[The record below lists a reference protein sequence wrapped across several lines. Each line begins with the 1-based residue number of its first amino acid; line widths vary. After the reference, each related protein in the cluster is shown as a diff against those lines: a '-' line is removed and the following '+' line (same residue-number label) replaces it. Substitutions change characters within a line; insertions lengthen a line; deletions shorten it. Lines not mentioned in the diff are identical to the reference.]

1 MARIDE
7 LQRLPIG
14 GPASRIPPEPE
25 SVVDVIVA
33 SGLRKHYGP
42 VEAVAGI
49 TLAVAAGQIVA
60 VLGPNGAGK
69 TTTIEL
75 LLGLRR
81 PSAGQVRVFGQRPDA
96 PRVRGRV
103 GAMLQDANVPESL
116 TVAELVGLVG
126 RYYPYALPVGEVL
139 SKAGLVGRDGVR
151 VGELSGG
158 QRQRLSFALAI
169 VGDPD
174 LLFLDEPTVA
184 LDVEARRGFWEQVRG
199 FTALGKT
206 ILFSTHYLAEAD
218 AFADRVVVIHQG
230 RVLKDAPP
238 AAIKAL
244 VAAKT
249 VRLATDLPLA
259 EVRRIDGVEHA
270 EIQPSSPGDV
280 PAGLERLVVQSN
292 APEQLLRELVSR
304 GVALYDLTVVDT
316 DLEAAFVRLTRGD
329 RVQEAAA

>member
-1 MARIDE
+1 
-7 LQRLPIG
+7 
-14 GPASRIPPEPE
+14 
-25 SVVDVIVA
+25 VDVIVA
-33 SGLRKHYGP
+33 TGIRKQYGK
-42 VEAVAGI
+42 VQAVAGI
-49 TLAVAAGQIVA
+49 DLTVTAGEVVA

-96 PRVRGRV
+96 PEVRGRV
-103 GAMLQDANVPESL
+103 GAMLQDADAPESL

-126 RYYPYALPVGEVL
+126 RYYPYSLPVDEVL
-139 SKAGLVGRDGVR
+139 SRAGLERRGGAR

-158 QRQRLSFALAI
+158 QRQRLSFALAV

-184 LDVEARRGFWEQVRG
+184 LDVEARRAFWEQVRG
-199 FTALGKT
+199 FAALGKT

-218 AFADRVVVIHQG
+218 SIAGRVVVIHQG
-230 RVLKDAPP
+230 RVLSDGPP

-259 EVRRIDGVEHA
+259 EVQVIDGVEHA
-270 EIQPSSPGDV
+270 ELDPNGPV
-280 PAGLERLVVQSN
+280 ATPVGLERLVVQSS
-292 APEQLLRELVSR
+292 APERLLSELVSK
-304 GVALYDLTVVDT
+304 GAALQDLTVVDT
-316 DLEAAFVRLTRGD
+316 DLEAAFVRLTRRD
-329 RVQEAAA
+329 RGQEAAA

>member
-1 MARIDE
+1 
-7 LQRLPIG
+7 
-14 GPASRIPPEPE
+14 
-25 SVVDVIVA
+25 VDVIVA
-33 SGLRKHYGP
+33 TDIRKQYGP

-49 TLAVAAGQIVA
+49 DLTVAAGEIIA

-69 TTTIEL
+69 TTTIEI

-96 PRVRGRV
+96 PQVRGRV
-103 GAMLQDANVPESL
+103 GAMLQDADAPESL
-116 TVAELVGLVG
+116 TVAELIGLVG
-126 RYYPYALPVGEVL
+126 RYYPYALSVGEVL
-139 SKAGLVGRDGVR
+139 SRSGLTSRGGAR

-184 LDVEARRGFWEQVRG
+184 LDVQARRGFWEQVRG
-199 FTALGKT
+199 FAALGKT

-230 RVLKDAPP
+230 RVLTDRPP

-249 VRLATDLPLA
+249 VRLATDLPLEQA
-259 EVRRIDGVEHA
+259 QGIDGVEHA
-270 EIQPSSPGDV
+270 EVDPNRPGGT
-280 PAGLERLVVQSN
+280 PAGLERLVVQSS
-292 APEQLLRELVSR
+292 APERFLSELLSAGRTLH
-304 GVALYDLTVVDT
+304 DLTIVDT
-316 DLEAAFVRLTRGD
+316 DLEAAFVRLTRRERD
-329 RVQEAAA
+329 QEAAA

>member
-1 MARIDE
+1 VPRRCTRYQETA
-7 LQRLPIG
+7 
-14 GPASRIPPEPE
+14 
-25 SVVDVIVA
+25 VDVIIA
-33 SGLRKHYGP
+33 TDIRKQYGR

-49 TLAVAAGQIVA
+49 DLNVAAGEIVA

-69 TTTIEL
+69 TTTIEI

-96 PRVRGRV
+96 PEVRGRV
-103 GAMLQDANVPESL
+103 GAMLQDASAPESL

-126 RYYPYALPVGEVL
+126 RYYPYALPVQDVL
-139 SKAGLVGRDGVR
+139 ARAGLLARRGAR

-169 VGDPD
+169 AGDPD
-174 LLFLDEPTVA
+174 LLFLDEPTVS
-184 LDVEARRGFWEQVRG
+184 LDVEARRAFWEQVRG
-199 FTALGKT
+199 FAALGKT

-218 AFADRVVVIHQG
+218 TFADRVVVIHRG
-230 RVLKDAPP
+230 RVLQDGPP

-259 EVRRIDGVEHA
+259 EVRRIDGVEDA
-270 EIQPSSPGDV
+270 ELDPDAPGAA
-280 PAGLERLVVQSN
+280 PTGLERLVVQSN
-292 APEQLLRELVSR
+292 APERFLSELLSKGRVLR
-304 GVALYDLTVVDT
+304 DLTVTDT
-316 DLEAAFVRLTRGD
+316 DLEAAFVRLTQRD
-329 RVQEAAA
+329 RNQEAAA

>member
-1 MARIDE
+1 MT
-7 LQRLPIG
+7 
-14 GPASRIPPEPE
+14 
-25 SVVDVIVA
+25 VDVIVA
-33 SGLRKHYGP
+33 IGIRKQYGP

-49 TLAVAAGQIVA
+49 DLTVTAGEIVA

-69 TTTIEL
+69 TTTIEI

-96 PRVRGRV
+96 PQVRARV
-103 GAMLQDANVPESL
+103 GAMLQDADAPESL

-126 RYYPYALPVGEVL
+126 RYYPYALPVRAVL
-139 SKAGLVGRDGVR
+139 TRAGLHSRGGAR

-169 VGDPD
+169 IGDPD

-184 LDVEARRGFWEQVRG
+184 LDVEARRAFWQQVRG
-199 FTALGKT
+199 FAALGKT

-218 AFADRVVVIHQG
+218 SFADRVVVIHQG
-230 RVLKDAPP
+230 RVLTDGPP

-259 EVRRIDGVEHA
+259 EVRGIDGVEHA
-270 EIQPSSPGDV
+270 QVDPDAAGPTPS
-280 PAGLERLVVQSN
+280 GLERLVVRSS
-292 APEQLLRELVSR
+292 APERLLSELLSR
-304 GVALYDLTVVDT
+304 GRALHDLAVTDT
-316 DLEAAFVRLTRGD
+316 DLEAAFIRLTQPVND
-329 RVQEAAA
+329 KEPAA

>member
-1 MARIDE
+1 MLATGRYC
-7 LQRLPIG
+7 
-14 GPASRIPPEPE
+14 ASRAAGPLYREPI
-25 SVVDVIVA
+25 VDVIVA
-33 SGLRKHYGP
+33 TGIRKQYGT

-49 TLAVAAGQIVA
+49 NLTVTAGEVVA

-81 PSAGQVRVFGQRPDA
+81 PSAGRVRVFGQRPDA

-103 GAMLQDANVPESL
+103 GAMLQDAVAPESL
-116 TVAELVGLVG
+116 TVVELVGLVG
-126 RYYPYALPVGEVL
+126 RYYPYALPVGDVL
-139 SKAGLVGRDGVR
+139 ARAGLARAGSVR
-151 VGELSGG
+151 IGELSGG

-169 VGDPD
+169 CGDPD

-184 LDVEARRGFWEQVRG
+184 LDVEARRGFWKQVRG
-199 FTALGKT
+199 FADLGKT

-218 AFADRVVVIHQG
+218 EAADRVVVIHRG
-230 RVLKDAPP
+230 RVLTDGSP

-259 EVRRIDGVEHA
+259 EVRGIDGVEHV
-270 EIQPSSPGDV
+270 EVDPSSPGAT
-280 PAGLERLVVQSN
+280 PAGLEQLVVQSN
-292 APEQLLRELVSR
+292 APERLLRELVSK
-304 GVALYDLTVVDT
+304 GAALHNLTVVDT
-316 DLEAAFVRLTRGD
+316 DLEAAFVRLTRSE
-329 RVQEAAA
+329 EAAAA

>member
-1 MARIDE
+1 
-7 LQRLPIG
+7 
-14 GPASRIPPEPE
+14 
-25 SVVDVIVA
+25 VDVIVA
-33 SGLRKHYGP
+33 TDIRKQYGP

-49 TLAVAAGQIVA
+49 DLTVAAGEIIA

-69 TTTIEL
+69 TTTIEI

-96 PRVRGRV
+96 PQVRGRV
-103 GAMLQDANVPESL
+103 GAMLQDAGAPESL
-116 TVAELVGLVG
+116 TVAELIGLVG
-126 RYYPYALPVGEVL
+126 RYYPYALSVGEVL
-139 SKAGLVGRDGVR
+139 SRSGLTSRGGAR

-184 LDVEARRGFWEQVRG
+184 LDVQARRGFWEQVRG
-199 FTALGKT
+199 FAALGKT

-230 RVLKDAPP
+230 RVLTDRPP

-249 VRLATDLPLA
+249 VRLATDLPLEQA
-259 EVRRIDGVEHA
+259 QGIDGVEHA
-270 EIQPSSPGDV
+270 EVDPNRPGGT
-280 PAGLERLVVQSN
+280 PAGLERLVVQSS
-292 APEQLLRELVSR
+292 APERFLSELLSAGRTLH
-304 GVALYDLTVVDT
+304 DLTIVDT
-316 DLEAAFVRLTRGD
+316 DLEAAFVRLTRRD
-329 RVQEAAA
+329 RDQEAAA

>member
-1 MARIDE
+1 
-7 LQRLPIG
+7 
-14 GPASRIPPEPE
+14 
-25 SVVDVIVA
+25 VDVIVA
-33 SGLRKHYGP
+33 TDIRKQYGP

-49 TLAVAAGQIVA
+49 DLTVAAGEIIA

-69 TTTIEL
+69 TTTIEI

-96 PRVRGRV
+96 PQVRGRV
-103 GAMLQDANVPESL
+103 GAMLQDADAPESL
-116 TVAELVGLVG
+116 TVAELIGLVG
-126 RYYPYALPVGEVL
+126 RYYPYALSVGEVL
-139 SKAGLVGRDGVR
+139 SRSGLTSRGGAR

-184 LDVEARRGFWEQVRG
+184 LDVQARRGFWEQVRG
-199 FTALGKT
+199 FAALGKT

-230 RVLKDAPP
+230 RVLTDRPP

-249 VRLATDLPLA
+249 VRLATDLPLEQA
-259 EVRRIDGVEHA
+259 QGIDGVEHA
-270 EIQPSSPGDV
+270 EVDPNRPGGT
-280 PAGLERLVVQSN
+280 PAGLERLVVQSS
-292 APEQLLRELVSR
+292 APERFLSELLSAGRTLH
-304 GVALYDLTVVDT
+304 DLTVVDT
-316 DLEAAFVRLTRGD
+316 DLEAAFVRLTRRD
-329 RVQEAAA
+329 RDQEAAA